1 MQNKNFDYIF
11 KILLLGDS
19 RVGKTCL
26 SKRFL
31 DNYFT
36 DYYSTTYGK
45 KLITIYIINYIYNL
59 YI

>member
-36 DYYSTTYGK
+36 DYYYTTYGK
-45 KLITIYIINYIYNL
+45 KLFAIYIINYKL

>member
-31 DNYFT
+31 DNYFQ
-36 DYYSTTYGK
+36 DYYYATYGK
-45 KLITIYIINYIYNL
+45 KLYAIYIINYIL

>member
-19 RVGKTCL
+19 RVGKTSL

-36 DYYSTTYGK
+36 DYYYVTYGK
-45 KLITIYIINYIYNL
+45 KLNAIYR
-59 YI
+59 

>member
-1 MQNKNFDYIF
+1 MQNKKFDYAF

-26 SKRFL
+26 SKRYVENF
-31 DNYFT
+31 FS
-36 DYYSTTYGK
+36 DYYYNTYGK
-45 KLITIYIINYIYNL
+45 KLITIYIINYTL